1 MMSLTIM
8 GLTTVPL
15 VRPLFLFALINP
27 LVMLETPLVMMKN
40 PLVVSVAWGLV
51 FF

>member
-1 MMSLTIM
+1 MM
-8 GLTTVPL
+8 GLTMAPL
-15 VRPLFLFALINP
+15 VRPLFLFALINL
-27 LVMLETPLVMMKN
+27 LVMLETPLVVMKN